1 MSRVVLATA
10 SDDFEMLVHDSFH
23 GVLNGDVTRAGS
35 WSDPSVLEE
44 ALTEA
49 TEVVAVGPGIDLPS
63 AVSLVQSLDRE
74 HPDISVVVVGYPSAD
89 LLEAALRAGARD
101 VVAPDAPEEE
111 VRDVF
116 ERAME
121 AARRR
126 RGRVRT
132 TPDARAAQ
140 RTIVIVS
147 AKGGSGK
154 TAVAANLAVAMA
166 RMAPGLV
173 VAADLDLQFGD
184 MGYALGLDP
193 QVGVTEAARSV
204 VPLDATT
211 VTAFLT
217 RHPSE
222 LFLLAA
228 PNDPV
233 TADSLPMDRVVT
245 ILGHLQSEFPYVVID
260 TGAGIDEAGLVAL
273 DHATDVVLV
282 GATDV
287 ASVRA
292 LQKTI
297 VVLQQLQYTD
307 RAWILVLN
315 RSNARVGLAVQD
327 IEATLGM
334 RTDVA
339 IPSSRALPISMNQ
352 GRPLVETDPH
362 AHVSRAIRQLAVTFV
377 PQPPSRRR
385 GLFRRRGGF
394 SVL

>member
-1 MSRVVLATA
+1 
-10 SDDFEMLVHDSFH
+10 
-23 GVLNGDVTRAGS
+23 
-35 WSDPSVLEE
+35 
-44 ALTEA
+44 
-49 TEVVAVGPGIDLPS
+49 
-63 AVSLVQSLDRE
+63 
-74 HPDISVVVVGYPSAD
+74 
-89 LLEAALRAGARD
+89 
-101 VVAPDAPEEE
+101 
-111 VRDVF
+111 
-116 ERAME
+116 ME

-132 TPDARAAQ
+132 APDARAAQ

-307 RAWILVLN
+307 RAWSLVLN

-362 AHVSRAIRQLAVTFV
+362 AQVSRAIRQLAVTFV

-385 GLFRRRGGF
+385 GLFRRRAGF
-394 SVL
+394 SVP